1 MNKFYKGINILLTL
15 RNILIAAGIVLAVF
29 SNKVGLMMCLELGAN
44 SALVQWFILFML
56 FLLEFILYLHNAIA
70 KKVFVF
76 SIVVMF
82 VDFYLTYICMFT
94 HTPNIFTAD
103 DFVITT
109 KCFFFYMPLE
119 YYWAIL
125 QGFSYIAVIV
135 LKKRKRIN
143 GFQINILISFC
154 RLVVLVLSLLPL
166 LLDIKKCFII
176 LIVYFIVS
184 FAIEAAIDFVFKK
197 IRKRTEEKCRT

>member
-15 RNILIAAGIVLAVF
+15 RNILIAAGIILAVF

-82 VDFYLTYICMFT
+82 VDFYLTYKEMSDAMTVF
-94 HTPNIFTAD
+94 
-103 DFVITT
+103 
-109 KCFFFYMPLE
+109 
-119 YYWAIL
+119 
-125 QGFSYIAVIV
+125 
-135 LKKRKRIN
+135 
-143 GFQINILISFC
+143 
-154 RLVVLVLSLLPL
+154 
-166 LLDIKKCFII
+166 LLDSKR
-176 LIVYFIVS
+176 
-184 FAIEAAIDFVFKK
+184 AKK
-197 IRKRTEEKCRT
+197 IRGEDDYNNIYMPINFLALAI